1 MALKTEQLFY
11 STIVTDKNDL
21 FVYLSISSSIL
32 NDVKQKNLKNI
43 KNLLFNKL
51 ESKLVNF
58 LVLL

>member
-1 MALKTEQLFY
+1 MAFKNEQLIY
-11 STIVTDKNDL
+11 LTIVTDNKDL

-32 NDVKQKNLKNI
+32 NDVKQKNLKSI
-43 KNLLFNKL
+43 KILLFNKL